1 MHGIAK
7 IYDEY
12 MDRYCVLCFSTKWK
26 TIHYKCNS
34 ISATVVLLV
43 DSQNN
48 SSDSE
53 NKSLQKHKFTSAYL
67 YYIILGVGSR

>member
-1 MHGIAK
+1 MGSLKFMINMW
-7 IYDEY
+7 I
-12 MDRYCVLCFSTKWK
+12 VTVFSVPAQNERQFIINVTV
-26 TIHYKCNS
+26 
-34 ISATVVLLV
+34 SATVVLLV